1 MVWEK
6 TSVASSG
13 LNFGRFLC
21 HQDILKNI
29 LLVIVYNRGNML
41 PKLRIDCNTDTLDR
55 QSNRIHMGHE
65 KISCRKHIQHR
76 SARKE
81 SKVSAIEQAQPAI
94 FPASF
99 QQHETDSEMRHVRQ

>member
-1 MVWEK
+1 MSYPEYPPVQLLPFFEWMPNPDIPYRPLDNRQETQHVQSMVWEK

-41 PKLRIDCNTDTLDR
+41 PKLRIDCNTDALR
-55 QSNRIHMGHE
+55 Q
-65 KISCRKHIQHR
+65 
-76 SARKE
+76 
-81 SKVSAIEQAQPAI
+81 AI
-94 FPASF
+94 
-99 QQHETDSEMRHVRQ
+99 